1 MRDKRVLVIL
11 AVALTIAAISAGFS
25 IGLVF
30 ASRTIV
36 SQVEAAVL
44 PGGTAGLTV
53 GLLSREVLGSVL
65 RNGVV
70 PLAGRIVSR
79 PADPFGQA
87 EVEITEV
94 YTMSRQV
101 SVGGQTLKPGS
112 RTRVFIPD
120 PDQKGFNAGNQVFVL
135 AFLHPNGEATAVGAQ
150 AKMLARLM
158 SLRFP

>member
-1 MRDKRVLVIL
+1 MRDKWVLVTL
-11 AVALTIAAISAGFS
+11 AVVLTIAAISAGFS

-30 ASRTIV
+30 DHRTIA
-36 SQVEAAVL
+36 SHDF
-44 PGGTAGLTV
+44 P
-53 GLLSREVLGSVL
+53 SREILESVL

-70 PLAGRIVSR
+70 PLVGRIVAG

-101 SVGGQTLKPGS
+101 SVGGQTLEPGS

-120 PDQKGFNAGNQVFVL
+120 PDQKGLNAGNQVFVL
-135 AFLHPNGEATAVGAQ
+135 AFFHPNGEATAVGVKA
-150 AKMLARLM
+150 AYLM
-158 SLRFP
+158 WLMPPFLRSASAT